1 MATATAHHYATVNPY
16 TGEVVREFDS
26 LDAAAVDRAVEAA
39 HQAFG
44 TWRDRSIEERA
55 AIVHRAGELLAE
67 RRDRLAGLATLE
79 MGKRIVE
86 ARDEADLSAQI
97 LAYYGQHGP
106 SLTAPQP

>member
-1 MATATAHHYATVNPY
+1 MVEARRRPGLWYVGAAAARLAGPAALARDARWTTGASMATATAHHYATVNPY

-67 RRDRLAGLATLE
+67 RRDRLAGL
-79 MGKRIVE
+79 
-86 ARDEADLSAQI
+86 
-97 LAYYGQHGP
+97 
-106 SLTAPQP
+106 